1 MRLNNWKI
9 GYRFH
14 HQIKFVLVMHRHGDI
29 YLKGNI
35 DFTTVINTWIAMCLL
50 GSGTTILLGSL
61 LNFKVQEIIIMA
73 ILAGAIIFLFFL
85 FRSTR
90 STKGQ

>member
-1 MRLNNWKI
+1 MEI
-9 GYRFH
+9 
-14 HQIKFVLVMHRHGDI
+14 I
-29 YLKGNI
+29 YLKGKI
-35 DFTTVINTWIAMCLL
+35 DFTTVINTWLAMSLL
-50 GSGTTILLGSL
+50 GSGTTILLCSL

-73 ILAGAIIFLFFL
+73 ILAGVIIFLFFL

>member
-1 MRLNNWKI
+1 MEI
-9 GYRFH
+9 
-14 HQIKFVLVMHRHGDI
+14 I
-29 YLKGNI
+29 YLKGKI
-35 DFTTVINTWIAMCLL
+35 DFTTVINTWIAMGLL